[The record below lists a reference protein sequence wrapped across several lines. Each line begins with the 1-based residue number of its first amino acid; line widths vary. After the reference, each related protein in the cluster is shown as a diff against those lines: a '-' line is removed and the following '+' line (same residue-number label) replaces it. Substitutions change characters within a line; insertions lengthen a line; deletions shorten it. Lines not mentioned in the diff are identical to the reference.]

1 MRKIGFV
8 SGYFNPLHKGHIEY
22 FQKAKSAVE
31 HLVVIVNNDHQ
42 RALKGSKAFQSQDE
56 RLFIVKS
63 IRYVNQAFL
72 SVDSDRT
79 VCKSLEELHTSFE
92 KFYSFNGKKE
102 YYFINGG
109 DQNNES
115 IPEKEICDRLGIIL
129 VDGMGDKV
137 QSSSW
142 LLKDE

>member
-1 MRKIGFV
+1 MQKIGFV
-8 SGYFNPLHKGHIEY
+8 SGYFNPVHKGHIEY
-22 FQKAKSAVE
+22 FQKAKSIVE
-31 HLVVIVNNDHQ
+31 HLVVIVNSDYQ
-42 RALKGSKAFQSQDE
+42 RALKGSKVFQLQDE
-56 RLFIVKS
+56 RLFIVQS
-63 IRYVNQAFL
+63 IRYVDQVFL
-72 SVDSDRT
+72 SVDTDRT
-79 VCKSLEELHTSFE
+79 VCKSLQELHTSFE
-92 KFYSFNGKKE
+92 KFYSFTGRKE

-115 IPEKEICDRLGIIL
+115 IPEKEICDKLGIIL